1 MLLLAAL
8 SLLAALPVTRSLPVL
23 VPGAADHVSAGYK
36 SSVRLGREVRDYS
49 RLQVTVRTAGL
60 VEDSG
65 ALARTGVSVE
75 VKSGSQRW
83 RVVESLP
90 SVRGGVYSWQVR
102 VAPCLSHRVRLWLED
117 HQGGQTSFE
126 LPHLVEAVTTS
137 QMVESGYRPERPAV
151 SYSKHLTLTSL

>member
-1 MLLLAAL
+1 MMLLAAL
-8 SLLAALPVTRSLPVL
+8 CLLPPALSLPVL
-23 VPGAADHVSAGYK
+23 LPGAADHVSAGYV

-49 RLQVTVRTAGL
+49 RLEITVRTAGL

-65 ALARTGVSVE
+65 DLARTGVSVE
-75 VKSGSQRW
+75 VKSGSERW

-90 SVRGGVYSWQVR
+90 GVRGGVYTWQVR

-151 SYSKHLTLTSL
+151 SYSNQ

>member
-65 ALARTGVSVE
+65 ALARTGLSVE
-75 VKSGSQRW
+75 VKSGSGRW
-83 RVVESLP
+83 AVVESQP
-90 SVRGGVYSWQVR
+90 SVRGGVYTWLAPVP
-102 VAPCLSHRVRLWLED
+102 PCLSHRLRLWLED
-117 HQGGQTSFE
+117 RQGGQTSFE
-126 LPHLVEAVTTS
+126 FPHLVEPVDTRE
-137 QMVESGYRPERPAV
+137 MVESGYRPDRPGV
-151 SYSKHLTLTSL
+151 STEY